1 MRHPLALGSKTLAAF
16 ALVLLAPAAKAQT
29 PAAPAP
35 FVPGDTTD
43 VRFSTPDSVIANL
56 YRVISGPAGQRR
68 DWAFFRQL
76 FVPEGSLMAVGRRK
90 RPDGRAY
97 WRMTPE
103 EYVTRIGPNLEQRG
117 FFEIETHRE
126 AEQYALVYHGFSTY
140 ESRAKADDAE
150 PFARGINSIQLV
162 RQYGRWWV
170 LSVLW
175 TDEQSSGTPIPA
187 GYR

>member
-1 MRHPLALGSKTLAAF
+1 MRRPLALAAF
-16 ALVLLAPAAKAQT
+16 VLVVLAPAARAQT

-56 YRVISGPAGQRR
+56 YRVISGPAGQAR
-68 DWAFFRQL
+68 DWAFFRRL
-76 FVPEGSLMAVGRRK
+76 FLPEASLMAVGRRV

-97 WRMTPE
+97 VRMTPD
-103 EYVTRIGPNLEQRG
+103 EYVQRAGPSLEQRG
-117 FFEIETHRE
+117 FFERELHRE
-126 AEQYALVYHGFSTY
+126 AEQYALVYHAFSTY
-140 ESRAKADDAE
+140 DSRAKADDAE

-162 RQYGRWWV
+162 RQHGRWWV

-175 TDEQSSGTPIPA
+175 TDEQGSGVPIPEA
-187 GYR
+187 YR